1 MIKCFTSKKRR
12 ALRKLKACEIRK
24 KEGEKS
30 FLGSTGMPFSQ
41 RLINTFDKLCVAKY
55 IHTFSHPSNA
65 HERMIFRKF

>member
-1 MIKCFTSKKRR
+1 MFHFKETSSFEKIKGMRNKK
-12 ALRKLKACEIRK
+12 E
-24 KEGEKS
+24 EGEKS

-41 RLINTFDKLCVAKY
+41 RPINTFDKLCVAKY